1 MKPSAHVRGVLSP
14 RCSARNG
21 PAMRLGCS
29 GPMVLRSGLVWS
41 CGRVRCGIGTSSMP
55 LSSAVSVDL
64 LHSLLPSMA
73 GLVGKKHARARRTNA
88 RLPPRRP
95 RACACVGSW
104 ARECAR
110 ESALPALTLRASCVH
125 FCIAALPLPVCSF
138 VCLFVCRFFR
148 SLLSLSFAPLSLS
161 RSGYTTQ
168 THTHTHTHRPPW
180 FQPRRA
186 NLNPQKPA
194 LCHPMFLSPARTPG
208 AASLSL
214 ARRERPPASSIPRQ
228 RWCPCP
234 FPSLTPSLPSS
245 PAVAGNAAR
254 RSVTERAAR
263 SSALQDSA

>member
-1 MKPSAHVRGVLSP
+1 MCEAFFRRDAVRAMVRRCGWGAPARWCYGVVWYGVAVVRGVG
-14 RCSARNG
+14 SARH
-21 PAMRLGCS
+21 A
-29 GPMVLRSGLVWS
+29 VLL
-41 CGRVRCGIGTSSMP
+41 GTSSMP

-64 LHSLLPSMA
+64 QHPLLPPMA

-88 RLPPRRP
+88 RLPPRCP

-125 FCIAALPLPVCSF
+125 FCIAALPLPVCLF
-138 VCLFVCRFFR
+138 VCLFVCL
-148 SLLSLSFAPLSLS
+148 SLLSLSSFFLSLLSLS
-161 RSGYTTQ
+161 LSFWIHHTN

-194 LCHPMFLSPARTPG
+194 LCHPTFLSPARTPG
-208 AASLSL
+208 ATSVSL

-234 FPSLTPSLPSS
+234 FPLALSLLPLL
-245 PAVAGNAAR
+245 PR
-254 RSVTERAAR
+254 RRWHCRAAVC
-263 SSALQDSA
+263 D